1 MQPVVAVEK
10 LQQQILSVV
19 RLLQR
24 WQARSYHQW
33 SELTVPEDVHVRL
46 NICIRYQFRQPLTVC
61 ALHGAWCL
69 GGLRA
74 VEVVVGMLAATGGSQ
89 V

>member
-1 MQPVVAVEK
+1 MQPVVAIEK

-19 RLLQR
+19 QLRQQ
-24 WQARSYHQW
+24 WQARSYHKG
-33 SELTVPEDVHVRL
+33 SELTVPEVVHVRL
-46 NICIRYQFRQPLTVC
+46 NIFIRYQFRHPLTVC
-61 ALHGAWCL
+61 VLHGAWCL